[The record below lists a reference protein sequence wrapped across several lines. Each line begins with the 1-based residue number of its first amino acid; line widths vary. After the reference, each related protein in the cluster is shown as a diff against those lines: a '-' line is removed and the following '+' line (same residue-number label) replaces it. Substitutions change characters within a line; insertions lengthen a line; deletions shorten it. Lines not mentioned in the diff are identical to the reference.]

1 MFFKEFLPLI
11 RRNDLCNM
19 KEYLVI
25 EINVNNLKYF
35 LSYLYRSPSKCHE
48 ELESFCSNLG
58 SLLSN
63 INDQH
68 LALSFATGDVNEKY
82 W

>member
-35 LSYLYRSPSKCHE
+35 FIIPL
-48 ELESFCSNLG
+48 
-58 SLLSN
+58 
-63 INDQH
+63 
-68 LALSFATGDVNEKY
+68 
-82 W
+82 